1 MNVNTIALS
10 VKRGSKLAFQVAK
23 EKSPTILCGIA
34 IGGVIA
40 TVVTTVKQTKKAVRK
55 YDAMTEI
62 VVDEQTGEETVKE
75 PDKKDLV
82 IEMAKIYAPVAVL
95 GSLTIA
101 SMVSS
106 HVISLKR
113 NAALAAM
120 LTMAEESLR
129 EAEKHFDPEE
139 LKKFKDERVEKRLEE
154 CPFDPDNLVLTDT
167 GDEIWFE
174 PICGRYIRTSILHI
188 RDCIAEYNENLAFG
202 ECMSYNELM
211 AMIGFQENEVGDLIG
226 WQGRRITVTYSSRNL
241 SDGRPCGVISFDQE
255 PSFNY
260 REY

>member
-10 VKRGSKLAFQVAK
+10 VKRGSKLAFQMAK

-62 VVDEQTGEETVKE
+62 VVDEQTGEEIIKE
-75 PDKKDLV
+75 PDKKDLA
-82 IEMAKIYAPVAVL
+82 IEMAKIYAPVVVI
-95 GSLTIA
+95 GGLTIA

-129 EAEKHFDPEE
+129 EAEKHLDPEE
-139 LKKFKDERVEKRLEE
+139 LEKFKDEQIDKKFKD
-154 CPFDPDNLVLTDT
+154 CPFDEDEGTITDT
-167 GDEIWFE
+167 GDEWWFD
-174 PICGRYIRTSILHI
+174 PYCGRRIKTSAIHI
-188 RDCIAEYNENLAFG
+188 RECVAEFNERLAWG
-202 ECMSYNELM
+202 ESMSFNELM
-211 AMIGFQENEVGDLIG
+211 ALIGFQDCEFGDLIG
-226 WQGRRITVTYSSRNL
+226 WRDGKLVFEPRSRTL
-241 SDGRPCGVISFDQE
+241 SDGRPCGIIYFNRE
-255 PSFNY
+255 PSITY
-260 REY
+260 RDY